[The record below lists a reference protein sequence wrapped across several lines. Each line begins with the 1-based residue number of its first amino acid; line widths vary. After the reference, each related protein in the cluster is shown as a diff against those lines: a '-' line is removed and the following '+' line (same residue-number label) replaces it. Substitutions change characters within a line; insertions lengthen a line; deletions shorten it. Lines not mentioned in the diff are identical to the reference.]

1 MSSTD
6 YSYFNPNN
14 YNSPV
19 RAITDLFVAPK
30 LDYHML
36 PLYSVHGTQLMT
48 YILVGVTAVVLG
60 YVSIQ
65 ENESEKSPASEES
78 ESQGENPKSGGK
90 KKSKK
95 STRKNKKHSSI

>member
-6 YSYFNPNN
+6 YSYFNFNN
-14 YNSPV
+14 YKSPFP
-19 RAITDLFVAPK
+19 ALSDIFVAPK

-48 YILVGVTAVVLG
+48 YILVGVTAVILG

-65 ENESEKSPASEES
+65 ENESEKSPSEES

-95 STRKNKKHSSI
+95 STRKNKKH